1 MKQAALPI
9 LVLLV
14 VVTLAVVM
22 ALPSASVEADHYQ
35 RFRDGKSLYTLL
47 SSSIGRGNSLQDV
60 EELLGPGSPMEAGV
74 EDYRESLRETA
85 RSAPDS
91 YPDGVF
97 EADTFMSWP
106 GSDRKVTLQ
115 FRSGYLVNFSPEQFT
130 TFYPS
135 YDLAGQTELYD
146 ESAME
151 SGIGIAGR
159 EFSATS
165 LTQAKPTAE
174 DSADSTEK

>member
-14 VVTLAVVM
+14 VVTLAVVTT
-22 ALPSASVEADHYQ
+22 LPSASVEADHYQ

-60 EELLGPGSPMEAGV
+60 EELLGPGILLV
-74 EDYRESLRETA
+74 ENVENYRESLRETA
-85 RSAPDS
+85 QSGPDS
-91 YPDGVF
+91 YSDGVY
-97 EADTFMSWP
+97 EADTFMAWS
-106 GSDRKVTLQ
+106 GSDEKVTLQ
-115 FRSGYLVNFSPEQFT
+115 FRNGYLVNFSPEQFT

-146 ESAME
+146 ESEME
-151 SGIGIAGR
+151 SGIAIAGR
-159 EFSATS
+159 GLSSSPQVQT
-165 LTQAKPTAE
+165 KPAAE
-174 DSADSTEK
+174 DSAVQ